1 MIRLKTPA
9 EIEQIAEG
17 GAILARIVAQL
28 RALVKP
34 GTSTWE
40 LNERAAGFMRDAGV
54 KPAFLGYHGYP
65 AVLCTS
71 VNHRVV
77 HGIPSRTEILKE
89 GDIIGLD
96 IGIIHL
102 GFFSDMA
109 ETVPVGE
116 VARESFRLIE
126 TARRALD
133 LGIDA
138 LLLGQRLGK
147 VSAAIQAFVEHQGY
161 GVVRDLCGHGVGF
174 ELHEEPSV
182 PNFGRIDSG
191 PIVQPGLVIA
201 IEPMITAGDWH
212 VRTLDDGWTVE
223 TVDGSRCAH
232 IEHTVAVTNDGI
244 RILTKTD

>member
-1 MIRLKTPA
+1 MIRLKSPE

-17 GAILARIVAQL
+17 GAILARIISDL
-28 RALVKP
+28 RPFVKP
-34 GTSTWE
+34 GISTLE
-40 LNERAAGFMRDAGV
+40 LNDRAARLMRDAGV

-77 HGIPSRTEILKE
+77 HGIPSRTELLSE

-96 IGIIHL
+96 IGIIHRGL
-102 GFFSDMA
+102 FSDMA
-109 ETVPVGE
+109 ETLPVGE
-116 VARESFRLIE
+116 VARGSFRLIE
-126 TARRALD
+126 TARRALEQ
-133 LGIDA
+133 GIDA

-147 VSAAIQAFVEHQGY
+147 VGATIQAFVEHQGY

-174 ELHEEPSV
+174 DLHEEPSV
-182 PNFGRIDSG
+182 PNFGRADSG

-232 IEHTVAVTNDGI
+232 IEHTVAVTSDGV
-244 RILTKTD
+244 RILTKID